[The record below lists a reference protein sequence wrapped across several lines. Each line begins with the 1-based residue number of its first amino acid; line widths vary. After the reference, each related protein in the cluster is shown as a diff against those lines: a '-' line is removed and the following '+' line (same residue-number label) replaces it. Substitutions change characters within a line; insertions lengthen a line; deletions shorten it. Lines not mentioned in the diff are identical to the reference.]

1 MDRRTRWRALSEPR
15 AATFDGEGEKGR
27 GAAMNSQGERHTPRE
42 PKETHEVEVAAP
54 LSRFTQNGNHATADA
69 RRWRQS
75 KKVYFFKNIF
85 FIYFR

>member
-1 MDRRTRWRALSEPR
+1 MNQRTGWRALSEPR

-54 LSRFTQNGNHATADA
+54 LRQYPNRQPRRLMLATIE
-69 RRWRQS
+69 
-75 KKVYFFKNIF
+75 KYIF
-85 FIYFR
+85 F